1 MTIADKVRQHIPK
14 VEPESIKQWAR
25 DVCELLAS
33 EGIETTPKYVENV
46 YFRSRETLE
55 FESEGKPPYN
65 VVDNHYVWKAE
76 KGNIRISIEQADQLF
91 WQYSKYG
98 LNFSSTEIR
107 TSHNLQPWQWNTIK
121 FRLSL
126 YKDSHIFSPY
136 TWENTPES
144 EREQL
149 VQDKINTK
157 FDNVND
163 ALSRQHRK
171 ELEKRYK
178 QEVQKGAKSKFFA
191 QELKAELLDVLPR
204 VKAVKLSKAPDP
216 IQGKDI
222 VAAIADLHI
231 GAEVKGLRITRD
243 FDNEILRGYLSKV
256 AQYVNAQNAQR
267 VTLVKLGDIIES
279 LTGLMHPN
287 TWKSMQGGMYG
298 AKVVIA
304 AYEILMEFIGQI
316 NNLERI
322 CGVGGNHDRIG
333 KKEIEANGE
342 IAELIFY
349 MLKQS
354 LPDIEVVYDHSIVVK
369 ELYGINYLFCHDDKA
384 FTQKNKVGELLFH
397 YGDKNLFNMVV
408 GGHLHSRITQL
419 DGVRSRKINIP
430 SLFTGNR
437 YSEDLG
443 YSSTAGFCIFES
455 IDGLP
460 KVTDYTF

>member
-33 EGIETTPKYVENV
+33 EGVETTPKYVENV
-46 YFRSRETLE
+46 YFRSREMLE
-55 FESEGKPPYN
+55 FESEGKAPYN
-65 VVDNHYVWKAE
+65 VVDDYYVWKAE
-76 KGNIRISIEQADQLF
+76 KGNIRISVEQADQLF

-178 QEVQKGAKSKFFA
+178 QEVQKGAKAKFFA
-191 QELKAELLDVLPR
+191 QELKAQLLDILPKI
-204 VKAVKLSKAPDP
+204 KAVKLSKAPDP

-222 VAAIADLHI
+222 VAAIADLHT
-231 GAEVKGLRITRD
+231 GALGLVITMTR
-243 FDNEILRGYLSKV
+243 
-256 AQYVNAQNAQR
+256 
-267 VTLVKLGDIIES
+267 
-279 LTGLMHPN
+279 
-287 TWKSMQGGMYG
+287 
-298 AKVVIA
+298 
-304 AYEILMEFIGQI
+304 
-316 NNLERI
+316 
-322 CGVGGNHDRIG
+322 
-333 KKEIEANGE
+333 
-342 IAELIFY
+342 
-349 MLKQS
+349 
-354 LPDIEVVYDHSIVVK
+354 
-369 ELYGINYLFCHDDKA
+369 
-384 FTQKNKVGELLFH
+384 
-397 YGDKNLFNMVV
+397 
-408 GGHLHSRITQL
+408 
-419 DGVRSRKINIP
+419 
-430 SLFTGNR
+430 
-437 YSEDLG
+437 
-443 YSSTAGFCIFES
+443 
-455 IDGLP
+455 
-460 KVTDYTF
+460 